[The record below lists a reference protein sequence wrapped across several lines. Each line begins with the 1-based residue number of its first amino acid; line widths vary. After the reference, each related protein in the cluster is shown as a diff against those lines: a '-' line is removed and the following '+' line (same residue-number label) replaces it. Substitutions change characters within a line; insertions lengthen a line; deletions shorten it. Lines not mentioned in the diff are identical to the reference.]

1 MATTKH
7 PVPRVH
13 RQVRSTYPRHEREE
27 LLAAIRRA
35 RRPHSFSSAARR
47 TPR

>member
-7 PVPRVH
+7 LVPHAR
-13 RQVRSTYPRHEREE
+13 RPVRSTYSRHEREE

-35 RRPHSFSSAARR
+35 RRPHSSRSEARR
-47 TPR
+47 TPV